1 VAGVA
6 EIYPRLLAWLAEGRA
21 SWHWNLFGGWIA
33 VLRLIPGLRWI
44 LWHFLLEPVARRAP
58 WRFELQEAIL
68 QDKRYNYNVK
78 HRDKSSTTLIIRE
91 TPGLSAVTDVA
102 TITQTATCN
111 KVREKIEKMSS
122 GCIGVSG
129 FRGSGKSALIRDFC
143 RKRYGTPT
151 WSESNL
157 PCLPGLRLAVHAP
170 VQYDAREFLIHQYT
184 SFAHHIVVPLLLP
197 RSIRPAALLRG
208 LTGAALLILAGG
220 LFWRAAVGSWPVPS
234 WSSQT
239 WVLDLSD
246 GSAGPHRRA
255 DLPECVAGYAAC
267 PPVSSW
273 CRGRCAGRRS
283 RLR

>member
-1 VAGVA
+1 MRPSGRLFLDPSAIYNLDPRARQRAKWLVEDVSADVDSAYLRELSPGVEISGRSVNNISVGGSPTTKSDHSACVKPERLKIKPFPKRRPKNSATSEDLAAWKPVAGVA

-21 SWHWNLFGGWIA
+21 GWHWNLFGGWIA

-129 FRGSGKSALIRDFC
+129 FRGSGHGIGKL
-143 RKRYGTPT
+143 
-151 WSESNL
+151 
-157 PCLPGLRLAVHAP
+157 V
-170 VQYDAREFLIHQYT
+170 
-184 SFAHHIVVPLLLP
+184 
-197 RSIRPAALLRG
+197 LRG
-208 LTGAALLILAGG
+208 RVSPFVLECLI
-220 LFWRAAVGSWPVPS
+220 
-234 WSSQT
+234 
-239 WVLDLSD
+239 
-246 GSAGPHRRA
+246 
-255 DLPECVAGYAAC
+255 
-267 PPVSSW
+267 
-273 CRGRCAGRRS
+273 
-283 RLR
+283 